1 MIHRMSLNE
10 VAFRKMKQGDKVIES
25 RLFDEKRQM
34 VQPGDTIE
42 FFINGKPEEVISV
55 AVISCH
61 KYDTFEELF
70 SVFPARWFGG
80 ESKNDLL
87 EEIRE
92 FYTDYD
98 QKVYGVIGIMVS
110 LV

>member
-34 VQPGDTIE
+34 VKPGDVIE
-42 FFINGKPEEVISV
+42 FFINGRPEEMISV
-55 AVISCH
+55 VVISCH

-80 ESKNDLL
+80 KSKKDLL

-98 QKVYGVIGIMVS
+98 QEMYGVIGIMIS